1 MAQQDLYGALQDA
14 IDRGRN
20 TFRQEFVSACPT
32 MVDYF
37 HLELVR
43 TLANDSPA
51 WLGGKYPGRL
61 V

>member
-1 MAQQDLYGALQDA
+1 
-14 IDRGRN
+14 
-20 TFRQEFVSACPT
+20 

-43 TLANDSPA
+43 TLANDNPV